1 MRAKRWIVTALLA
14 ATCLTGC
21 GSSDNSSNG
30 KTANGENANSK
41 NASDRDPSPA
51 NNAAPT
57 PQTPASG
64 PTTYPLTVENCG
76 KQYTYPK
83 APSRVVVMNGGSV
96 AEVTSL
102 LALGLGDRVV
112 ANTQD
117 YGASDE
123 PGRAE
128 AIAALPNGGIKLNEM
143 MDIPRESMLGL
154 RPDFVISTYGGGFD
168 SASGF
173 ATRADLTA
181 IGANSYVPRAT
192 CGGPGSIDGTQ
203 TIEDSYALLRDLG
216 RIFDVTDRAEK
227 LIAES
232 RQKIAVTVTKVAGR
246 PAPRVMLIIPGMTMG
261 TSDFTSIGANGIW
274 NDIIHQAGGTNAFAG
289 TTKEIFANLSK
300 EQVAAAKVD
309 AVIVVQYQDPNP
321 QAAADKLFAR
331 FPQWEASRNKR
342 YVVLSDSAYLGPD
355 NATAVDRTARMLHP
369 DAF

>member
-1 MRAKRWIVTALLA
+1 MRAERWIVTALLA

-21 GSSDNSSNG
+21 GSSDKS
-30 KTANGENANSK
+30 T
-41 NASDRDPSPA
+41 
-51 NNAAPT
+51 
-57 PQTPASG
+57 TPAATKQTGAPQVGAGG
-64 PTTYPLTVENCG
+64 PTGYPLTVENCG
-76 KQYTYPK
+76 KRYTYTK
-83 APSRVVVMNGGSV
+83 APSRVVVMSGGSV
-96 AEVTSL
+96 AEVSSL
-102 LALGLGDRVV
+102 VALGLADRIV
-112 ANTQD
+112 ANVQN

-128 AIAALPNGGIKLNEM
+128 VIAALPKGGIKLNDM

-181 IGANSYVPRAT
+181 VGANSYVPRAT
-192 CGGPGSIDGTQ
+192 CGGPGSVDGTQ

-216 RIFDVTDRAEK
+216 RIFDVADRAEK

-232 RQKIAVTVTKVAGR
+232 RHKIADTTAKVAGR
-246 PAPRVMLIIPGMTMG
+246 PAPKVMLIIPGMTMG

-274 NDIIHQAGGTNAFAG
+274 NDIIDKAGGTNAFAG
-289 TTKEIFANLSK
+289 ATKELFANLSK

-309 AVIVVQYQDPNP
+309 AVIVVQFQDPNP
-321 QAAADKLFAR
+321 QAAADKLFAQ

-342 YVVLSDSAYLGPD
+342 YVVLSDSTYLGPN

-369 DAF
+369 DVY